1 MSFHTSNCF
10 ISNCFLPFS
19 LIVWDSSTGSDVLS
33 LQGHRGSI
41 QFCALSL
48 DGTTGI
54 SCGEDNRLIVW
65 NVSENADSN
74 CGQPLILMDI
84 HSAVNQFKTT
94 HNLNHVI
101 LLPNSSSTFALFQ
114 FLRNPAAQ
122 RSLDELTPIHKTKN
136 EVDRFTRQLS
146 TLGQL
151 GALNRMSSAK
161 RVMKR
166 EQTFDS
172 FYHWDHLHRGLSVD
186 DFSKLPAVHSALLSP
201 HGSRDNLAIAGS
213 SAISG
218 AHTGSGIISS
228 AAEKAATTGSA
239 LSRPSRLVSKLMGG
253 KQKMLK
259 KQQSFAGFPEHSIS
273 SSVLSALGKTQ
284 SPLASPQISGQLV
297 HPLATSGLVG
307 SQVTNDFQ
315 NLTTSLNKEFES
327 KKIRSIRSDLLN
339 RSQSLEESKED
350 NEQPPQQP
358 AKSIALFDSLK
369 IAEKEEHVA
378 NRIADSSVCSIS

>member
-1 MSFHTSNCF
+1 M
-10 ISNCFLPFS
+10 
-19 LIVWDSSTGSDVLS
+19 STGSDVLA

-54 SCGEDNRLIVW
+54 SCGEDNRLIIW
-65 NVSENADSN
+65 NVSENSDSN

-84 HSAVNQFKTT
+84 HSAVNQFKTSL
-94 HNLNHVI
+94 NLNHVI

-114 FLRNPAAQ
+114 FLRNPAQQ

-151 GALNRMSSAK
+151 GALNRLSSAK

-213 SAISG
+213 GAISG
-218 AHTGSGIISS
+218 AYTGSGIISS
-228 AAEKAATTGSA
+228 AAEKATTTSSA
-239 LSRPSRLVSKLMGG
+239 LSRPSRLVSKLMGSS

-273 SSVLSALGKTQ
+273 SSVLSALGKPQ
-284 SPLASPQISGQLV
+284 SPLASPLISGQLV
-297 HPLATSGLVG
+297 HPLATSGLVS

-350 NEQPPQQP
+350 NEQPQQQP

-369 IAEKEEHVA
+369 IAEKEEQIT
-378 NRIADSSVCSIS
+378 NKIADSSVCSIS

>member
-1 MSFHTSNCF
+1 M
-10 ISNCFLPFS
+10 
-19 LIVWDSSTGSDVLS
+19 STGSDVLA

-65 NVSENADSN
+65 NVSENSDSTT
-74 CGQPLILMDI
+74 GQPLILMDI

-151 GALNRMSSAK
+151 GALNRLSSAK

-201 HGSRDNLAIAGS
+201 HGSRDNLAAVGQIGVGAM
-213 SAISG
+213 SG
-218 AHTGSGIISS
+218 THTGSGILTG
-228 AAEKAATTGSA
+228 AAEKLPTTSSA
-239 LSRPSRLVSKLMGG
+239 LSRPSRLVSKLMGSG

-273 SSVLSALGKTQ
+273 SSVLSAIGKPQ
-284 SPLASPQISGQLV
+284 SPLASPQITGQI
-297 HPLATSGLVG
+297 HPLATSALAS

-327 KKIRSIRSDLLN
+327 KKIRSIRADLLN

-350 NEQPPQQP
+350 NEQP
-358 AKSIALFDSLK
+358 AKSIADSSKIVERDEQIANK
-369 IAEKEEHVA
+369 IA
-378 NRIADSSVCSIS
+378 SSVCSIS